1 MMQSSTYPA
10 NSSNNTTDAGGKAA
24 VTGYASSA
32 NPLASSESRMATAAT
47 KAVQSV
53 REVVDEGRAA
63 AAGRIDATAK
73 WVGNAARDNPLR
85 TLGIAAVVGVVAGL
99 LLGRR

>member
-1 MMQSSTYPA
+1 MQTSTY
-10 NSSNNTTDAGGKAA
+10 SNNSANHAADASGKDALK
-24 VTGYASSA
+24 GYASSA
-32 NPLASSESRMATAAT
+32 NPQGSVESRMATAAT

-53 REVVDEGRAA
+53 REVVDEGRAVA
-63 AAGRIDATAK
+63 AEQIDATAK
-73 WVGNAARDNPLR
+73 WVGTAARDNPLR